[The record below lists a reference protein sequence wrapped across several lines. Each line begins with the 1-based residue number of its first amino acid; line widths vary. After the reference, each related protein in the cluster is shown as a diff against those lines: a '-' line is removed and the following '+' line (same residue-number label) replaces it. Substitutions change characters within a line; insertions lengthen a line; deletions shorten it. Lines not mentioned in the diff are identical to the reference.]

1 MGKSIRI
8 YLADADPSGM
18 RHAEIV
24 NWSGQ
29 ALAFPRNKVREL
41 KQWPEI
47 NKQGVYFLFGQDEKT
62 GLDAVYIGETEVV
75 IDRIFQHL
83 SQKDFW
89 LDCIAFTSKDENLT
103 KSHIKYLESKFVAAA
118 MAASR
123 YVVMNSST
131 PQESALPRAD
141 RDAMDK
147 FYYNAKILLGVLGHR
162 LLDPLQSKPEHLST
176 TSVGNENNLKTDN
189 ILENVKEENNDS
201 QSMFF
206 INSGKI
212 SASAILSGNEITV
225 LENSQVAKKPQIGL
239 PLSYKELR
247 SKLIKFGVLKEMT
260 DHFVFTRN
268 YSFSSPSQAGS
279 IVVGTS
285 INGRIGWKSRSGKS
299 IKEIEGENAEIF
311 TA

>member
-8 YLADADPSGM
+8 YLADADPSGV

-47 NKQGVYFLFGQDEKT
+47 SKQGVYFLFGQDEKT

-75 IDRIFQHL
+75 IERILQHL

-118 MAASR
+118 TAASR

-162 LLDPLQSKPEHLST
+162 LLDPLQSRPEHLST
-176 TSVGNENNLKTDN
+176 TSVANEDHCKIEN
-189 ILENVKEENNDS
+189 ILEDLKEDNHNYDKS
-201 QSMFF
+201 LFF
-206 INSGKI
+206 IKSGEI
-212 SASAILSGNEITV
+212 SASAILSGNEIIV
-225 LENSQVAKKPQIGL
+225 LENSQAVKKPQIGL

-247 SKLIKFGVLKEMT
+247 SKLIKFGVLKEME

-279 IVVGTS
+279 IVIGAS
-285 INGRIGWKSRSGKS
+285 INGRIGWKDIGGKS
-299 IKEIEGENAEIF
+299 IKEIEKENVD
-311 TA
+311 